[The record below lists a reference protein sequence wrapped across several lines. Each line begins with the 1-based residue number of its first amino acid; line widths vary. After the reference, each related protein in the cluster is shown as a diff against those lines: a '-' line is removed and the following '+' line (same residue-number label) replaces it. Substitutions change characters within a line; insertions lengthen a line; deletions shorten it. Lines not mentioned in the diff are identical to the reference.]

1 MEKLLFHKTGL
12 HIFKEPQISSIH
24 CCFHDF
30 FYQTRGRGAS
40 QQARKQS
47 NSSMQSLASPASK
60 VHWHSRPLSENHAL
74 VHTVVLSQKRHRPL
88 LHILVNVSL
97 KEFCFTVSL
106 VFCLLNLVSYEG
118 IQIQLFSPQKTKKMI
133 TWIHL
138 IFSQITTRVG
148 IQCGQLLKPCA
159 SWDVTKYT
167 RERLRSGCY
176 SFCNISFD
184 RIGKSQGRT

>member
-12 HIFKEPQISSIH
+12 HIFEEPQISSIH

-40 QQARKQS
+40 QQARKQP

-60 VHWHSRPLSENHAL
+60 VHWHSRPLYENHAL
-74 VHTVVLSQKRHRPL
+74 VHTVLSQKRHRPL

-97 KEFCFTVSL
+97 KEYSFTVSL

-118 IQIQLFSPQKTKKMI
+118 IQIQLFS
-133 TWIHL
+133 
-138 IFSQITTRVG
+138 
-148 IQCGQLLKPCA
+148 LKRHK
-159 SWDVTKYT
+159 SDN
-167 RERLRSGCY
+167 LD
-176 SFCNISFD
+176 SFD
-184 RIGKSQGRT
+184 IFTNNNTQVFSVDNY